1 MPLTPKQFAAAM
13 RQAPLRVRAAAA
25 QTVVQ
30 TALVGESELRINL
43 SGTVLQRRSGELL
56 RSVRSELRG
65 SGAKTVV
72 RLIVGGRGVV
82 YAEAHEKGATI
93 RPKRAPYLHF
103 RLPGGQWVRTKG
115 PITLPARPFMAPAA
129 DVARR
134 FMLRRLPLAVADAI
148 KAGS

>member
-1 MPLTPKQFAAAM
+1 MSLTPKQFAAAM

-30 TALVGESELRINL
+30 TALVGESELRNNL

-65 SGAKTVV
+65 SGAKTAV

-82 YAEAHEKGATI
+82 YARIHEEGGDVEA
-93 RPKRAPYLHF
+93 KRAPYLHF
-103 RLPGGQWVRTKG
+103 RLPGGQWVRTKRVKIPG
-115 PITLPARPFMAPAA
+115 RPFMAPAA

>member
-1 MPLTPKQFAAAM
+1 MTAKQFAAAM
-13 RQAPLRVRAAAA
+13 REAPLRVRAAAA

-82 YAEAHEKGATI
+82 YARIHEEGGDVEA
-93 RPKRAPYLHF
+93 KRAPYLRF
-103 RLPGGQWVRTKG
+103 RLPGGQWVRTKRVK
-115 PITLPARPFMAPAA
+115 IPARPFMAPAA

>member
-1 MPLTPKQFAAAM
+1 MTPKAFAAAM

-43 SGTVLQRRSGELL
+43 SGTVLQRRSGDLL

-65 SGAKTVV
+65 SGAKTEV
-72 RLIVGGRGVV
+72 RLVVGGRGVP
-82 YAEAHEKGATI
+82 YARIHEEGGTI
-93 RPKRAPYLHF
+93 RPKRAVYLHF

-115 PITLPARPFMAPAA
+115 PAVIPARPFMAPAA

-134 FMLRRLPLAVADAI
+134 FMVRRLPVAVADAL